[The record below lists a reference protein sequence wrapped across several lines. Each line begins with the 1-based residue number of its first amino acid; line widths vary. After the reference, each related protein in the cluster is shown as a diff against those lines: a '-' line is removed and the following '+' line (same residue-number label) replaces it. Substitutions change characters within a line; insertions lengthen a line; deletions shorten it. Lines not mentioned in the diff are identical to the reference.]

1 MNSPQS
7 VLQVSVV
14 IPVYRGEHSLTKLIE
29 EIAQLNQVNTTPNG
43 KAFAITEV
51 VLVHDCG
58 PDRSDQVIETLNSQY
73 GFVRPIWLSR
83 NFGQHPATLAGMASC
98 TGDWV
103 VTMDED
109 GQQNPRDIAKMLD
122 MAVMDN
128 LQIVYA
134 NPENKPPHGFLR
146 NLASKFAKK
155 IAVAL
160 LGDKYDIDS
169 FNSYRLID
177 GEIARILAAY
187 CGEGVYLDIGLFWTA
202 TRIGYC
208 PLTLRHEARN
218 SSYTYSM
225 LLTHFWRMVLNSGT
239 RPLRLITYLGF
250 LSLLLALFFILY
262 ALFSKYIERTPVSG
276 WTSVLVITSF
286 FSGLIMVSMGVI
298 AEYLALMMGISMGK
312 PLYIIASKPTRP
324 KGK

>member
-1 MNSPQS
+1 
-7 VLQVSVV
+7 
-14 IPVYRGEHSLTKLIE
+14 
-29 EIAQLNQVNTTPNG
+29 
-43 KAFAITEV
+43 
-51 VLVHDCG
+51 
-58 PDRSDQVIETLNSQY
+58 
-73 GFVRPIWLSR
+73 
-83 NFGQHPATLAGMASC
+83 MASC

-122 MAVMDN
+122 MAIADN

-160 LGDKYDIDS
+160 LGGNYDIDS

-187 CGEGVYLDIGLFWTA
+187 CGDGVYLDIGLFWTA

-208 PLTLRHEARN
+208 PVLLRHEERN

-225 LLTHFWRMVLNSGT
+225 LLAHFWRMVLSSGT

-250 LSLLLALFFILY
+250 FSLLLALIFILY

-276 WTSVLVITSF
+276 WTSLLVITSF